1 VQHESHLKTGVTP
14 RCPEAYAA
22 RMTQFLKVEIQA
34 IEILGHSFLLCGLL
48 PPTLCDKV
56 CQLLATGRWFSPDTL
71 FPTPIKLT
79 ITIELKY
86 C

>member
-34 IEILGHSFLLCGLL
+34 IEILVHSFLLCGLL
-48 PPTLCDKV
+48 PHKRGSPLLLRYQTYTQLTLMTDVHECLVFRD
-56 CQLLATGRWFSPDTL
+56 
-71 FPTPIKLT
+71 
-79 ITIELKY
+79 LKHVGQ
-86 C
+86 